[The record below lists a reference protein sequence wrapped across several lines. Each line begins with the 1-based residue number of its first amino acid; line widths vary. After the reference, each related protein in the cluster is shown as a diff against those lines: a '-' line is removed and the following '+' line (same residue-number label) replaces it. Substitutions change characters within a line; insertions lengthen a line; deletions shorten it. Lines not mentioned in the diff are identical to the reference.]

1 MRPQLLITEDER
13 DLLDTLYYNFKK
25 ENYDVFTASSGKE
38 AIEIIDRQSI
48 DLAILDI
55 MLPDMSGL
63 DVCKHIK
70 INRSESH
77 TAVIILTARGEEID
91 RILGFEL
98 GADDYVVKPFSIREL
113 TLRVSSLFKRNE
125 NLNKDNNIIFGDIS
139 INLDSHTVKISD
151 QVIKLTIKEFN
162 LLHVLIKNKEKV
174 MTRERL
180 LNKAWNY
187 NQDITTR
194 TVDTHIRRV
203 REKIKASCVSIET
216 IRSLGYM
223 ITNKKK

>member
-25 ENYDVFTASSGKE
+25 ENYDVYTASSGKE

>member
-1 MRPQLLITEDER
+1 MRPQILITEDER

-180 LNKAWNY
+180 LNKVWNY

-203 REKIKASCVSIET
+203 REKIRASCVSIET

>member
-1 MRPQLLITEDER
+1 MRPQILITEDER

-70 INRSESH
+70 INRGESH
-77 TAVIILTARGEEID
+77 TAIIILTAKGEEID

>member
-25 ENYDVFTASSGKE
+25 ENYDVYTASSGKE
-38 AIEIIDRQSI
+38 AIEILNRQSI

-77 TAVIILTARGEEID
+77 TAVIILTAKGEEID

-125 NLNKDNNIIFGDIS
+125 NLNKNNNIIFGDIS
-139 INLDSHTVKISD
+139 INLDSHIVKISD
-151 QVIKLTIKEFN
+151 RVIKLTIKEFN
-162 LLHVLIKNKEKV
+162 LLHILIKNKEKV

-180 LNKAWNY
+180 LNKVWNY

-203 REKIKASCVSIET
+203 REKIRASCVSIET

>member
-1 MRPQLLITEDER
+1 MRPQLLIIEDER
-13 DLLDTLYYNFKK
+13 DLLDTLYYNFEK
-25 ENYDVFTASSGKE
+25 ENYDVYTASSGKE

-70 INRSESH
+70 INRGESH
-77 TAVIILTARGEEID
+77 TAIIILTAKGEEID

-125 NLNKDNNIIFGDIS
+125 NLNKDNDIIFGDIS

-151 QVIKLTIKEFN
+151 HVIKLTIKEFN
-162 LLHVLIKNKEKV
+162 LLHILIKNKEKV

-180 LNKAWNY
+180 LNKVWNY
-187 NQDITTR
+187 NQDVTTR

-203 REKIKASCVSIET
+203 REKIRTSCVSIET

>member
-1 MRPQLLITEDER
+1 MRPQILITEDER

-203 REKIKASCVSIET
+203 REKIKASYVSIET

>member
-25 ENYDVFTASSGKE
+25 ENYDVYTASSGKE
-38 AIEIIDRQSI
+38 AIEILNRQSI

-77 TAVIILTARGEEID
+77 TAVIILTAKGEEID

-125 NLNKDNNIIFGDIS
+125 NLNKNNNIIFGDIS
-139 INLDSHTVKISD
+139 INLDSHIVKISD
-151 QVIKLTIKEFN
+151 RVIKLTIKEFN
-162 LLHVLIKNKEKV
+162 LLHILIKNKEKV

-180 LNKAWNY
+180 LNKVWNY

-203 REKIKASCVSIET
+203 REKIKASRASIET

>member
-25 ENYDVFTASSGKE
+25 ENYDVYTASSGKE
-38 AIEIIDRQSI
+38 AIEILDRQPI
-48 DLAILDI
+48 DIAILDI

-63 DVCKHIK
+63 DICKHIK
-70 INRSESH
+70 INRNQSH
-77 TAVIILTARGEEID
+77 TAVIMLTAKGEEID

-98 GADDYVVKPFSIREL
+98 GADDYVVKPFSMREL

-125 NLNKDNNIIFGDIS
+125 DQNKDNKIIFGDIS
-139 INLDSHTVKISD
+139 INFDSHIVKISD
-151 QVIKLTIKEFN
+151 QTIKLTIKEFN
-162 LLHVLIKNKEKV
+162 LLHILIKNQGKV

-180 LNKAWNY
+180 LSKIWNH

-203 REKIKASCVSIET
+203 REKIKASCISIET
-216 IRSLGYM
+216 IRSLGYK

>member
-1 MRPQLLITEDER
+1 MRPQILITEDER

-38 AIEIIDRQSI
+38 ALEIIDRQSI

-162 LLHVLIKNKEKV
+162 LLHILIKNKEKV

>member
-25 ENYDVFTASSGKE
+25 ENYDVYTASSGKE
-38 AIEIIDRQSI
+38 AIEILNRQSI

-77 TAVIILTARGEEID
+77 TAVIILTAKGEEID

-125 NLNKDNNIIFGDIS
+125 NLNKNNNIIFGDIS
-139 INLDSHTVKISD
+139 INLDSHIVKISD
-151 QVIKLTIKEFN
+151 RVTKLTIKEFN
-162 LLHVLIKNKEKV
+162 LLHILIKNKEKV

-180 LNKAWNY
+180 LNKVWNY

-203 REKIKASCVSIET
+203 REKIRASCVSIET

>member
-25 ENYDVFTASSGKE
+25 ENYDVYTASSGKE
-38 AIEIIDRQSI
+38 AIEILNRQSI

-77 TAVIILTARGEEID
+77 TAIIILTAKGEEID

-125 NLNKDNNIIFGDIS
+125 NLNKNNNIIFGDIS
-139 INLDSHTVKISD
+139 INLDSHIVKISD
-151 QVIKLTIKEFN
+151 RVIKLTIKEFN
-162 LLHVLIKNKEKV
+162 LLHILIMNKEKV

-180 LNKAWNY
+180 LNKVWNY

-203 REKIKASCVSIET
+203 REKIRVSYVSIET

>member
-1 MRPQLLITEDER
+1 MRPQLLIIEDER

-25 ENYDVFTASSGKE
+25 ENYDVYTASSGEE

-77 TAVIILTARGEEID
+77 TAVIILTAKGEEID

-125 NLNKDNNIIFGDIS
+125 NLNKDNDIIFGDIS

-151 QVIKLTIKEFN
+151 HVIKLTIKEFN
-162 LLHVLIKNKEKV
+162 LLHILIKNKEKV

-180 LNKAWNY
+180 LNKVWNY

>member
-1 MRPQLLITEDER
+1 MRPQLLIIEDER
-13 DLLDTLYYNFKK
+13 DLLDTLYYNFEK
-25 ENYDVFTASSGKE
+25 ENYDVYTASSGKE

>member
-1 MRPQLLITEDER
+1 MRPQILITEDER

-139 INLDSHTVKISD
+139 INLDSHIVKISD
-151 QVIKLTIKEFN
+151 RVIKLTIKEFN

>member
-25 ENYDVFTASSGKE
+25 ENYDVYTASSGKE
-38 AIEIIDRQSI
+38 AIEILNRQSI

-77 TAVIILTARGEEID
+77 TAVIILTAKGEEID

-139 INLDSHTVKISD
+139 INLDSHIVKISD
-151 QVIKLTIKEFN
+151 RVIKLTIKEFN
-162 LLHVLIKNKEKV
+162 LLHILIKNKEKV

-180 LNKAWNY
+180 LNKVWNY

-203 REKIKASCVSIET
+203 REKIKASRASIET

>member
-1 MRPQLLITEDER
+1 MRPRLLITDDER

-25 ENYDVFTASSGKE
+25 ENYDVYTASSGKE
-38 AIEIIDRQSI
+38 AIEILDKQPI

-63 DVCKHIK
+63 DICKHIK
-70 INRSESH
+70 INRNQSH
-77 TAVIILTARGEEID
+77 TAVIMLTAKGEEID
-91 RILGFEL
+91 RILNMPNNML
-98 GADDYVVKPFSIREL
+98 NNIRPFSMREL
-113 TLRVSSLFKRNE
+113 TLRVSSLIKRNE
-125 NLNKDNNIIFGDIS
+125 DKNKDNKIIFGDIS
-139 INLDSHTVKISD
+139 INFDSHIVKISD
-151 QVIKLTIKEFN
+151 QTIKLTIKEFN
-162 LLHVLIKNKEKV
+162 LLHILIKNQGKV

-180 LNKAWNY
+180 LSKIWNY

-216 IRSLGYM
+216 IRSLGYK

>member
-77 TAVIILTARGEEID
+77 TAVIILTAKGEEID

-125 NLNKDNNIIFGDIS
+125 NLNKNNNIIFGDIS
-139 INLDSHTVKISD
+139 INLDSHIVKISD
-151 QVIKLTIKEFN
+151 RVIKLTIKEFN
-162 LLHVLIKNKEKV
+162 LLHILIKNKEKV

-180 LNKAWNY
+180 LNKVWNY
-187 NQDITTR
+187 NQDVTTR

>member
-1 MRPQLLITEDER
+1 MRPQLLIIEDER

-25 ENYDVFTASSGKE
+25 ENYDVYTASTGKE

-77 TAVIILTARGEEID
+77 TAVIILTAKGEEID

-125 NLNKDNNIIFGDIS
+125 NLNKNNNIIFGDIS
-139 INLDSHTVKISD
+139 INLDSHIVKISD
-151 QVIKLTIKEFN
+151 RVIKLTIKEFN
-162 LLHVLIKNKEKV
+162 LLHILIKNKEKV

-180 LNKAWNY
+180 LNKVWNY

-203 REKIKASCVSIET
+203 REKIRASCVSIET

>member
-1 MRPQLLITEDER
+1 MRPQLLIIEDER
-13 DLLDTLYYNFKK
+13 DLLDTLYYNFEK
-25 ENYDVFTASSGKE
+25 ENYDVYTASSGKE

-70 INRSESH
+70 INRGESH
-77 TAVIILTARGEEID
+77 TAIIILTAKGEEID

>member
-1 MRPQLLITEDER
+1 MRPQILITEDER

-77 TAVIILTARGEEID
+77 TAVIILTAKGEEID

-162 LLHVLIKNKEKV
+162 LLHILIKNKEKV

-180 LNKAWNY
+180 LNKVWNY

>member
-25 ENYDVFTASSGKE
+25 ENYDVYTASSGKE
-38 AIEIIDRQSI
+38 AIEILNRQSI

-77 TAVIILTARGEEID
+77 TAVIILTAKGEEID

-125 NLNKDNNIIFGDIS
+125 NLNKNNNIIFGDIS
-139 INLDSHTVKISD
+139 INLDSHIVKISD
-151 QVIKLTIKEFN
+151 RVIKLTIKEFN
-162 LLHVLIKNKEKV
+162 LLHILIKNKEKV

-180 LNKAWNY
+180 LNKVWNY
-187 NQDITTR
+187 NQDVTTR

-216 IRSLGYM
+216 IRSLGYL

>member
-13 DLLDTLYYNFKK
+13 DLLDTLYYNYKK
-25 ENYDVFTASSGKE
+25 ENYDVYTASSGKE

-77 TAVIILTARGEEID
+77 TAVIILTAKGEEID

>member
-25 ENYDVFTASSGKE
+25 ENYDVYTASSGKE
-38 AIEIIDRQSI
+38 AIEILNRQSI

>member
-1 MRPQLLITEDER
+1 MRPQILITEDER

-139 INLDSHTVKISD
+139 INLESHTVKISD

>member
-1 MRPQLLITEDER
+1 MRPQILITEDER
-13 DLLDTLYYNFKK
+13 DLLDTLYYNFEK
-25 ENYDVFTASSGKE
+25 ENYDVYTASSGKE

-70 INRSESH
+70 INRGESH
-77 TAVIILTARGEEID
+77 TAIIILTAKGEEID

-180 LNKAWNY
+180 LNKVWNY
-187 NQDITTR
+187 NQDVTTR

-216 IRSLGYM
+216 VRSLGYM

>member
-1 MRPQLLITEDER
+1 MRPQILITEDER

>member
-1 MRPQLLITEDER
+1 MRPQILITEDER

-162 LLHVLIKNKEKV
+162 LLHILIKNKEKV

-216 IRSLGYM
+216 VRSLGYM

>member
-1 MRPQLLITEDER
+1 MRPQILITEDER

-77 TAVIILTARGEEID
+77 TAVIILTAKGEEID

-125 NLNKDNNIIFGDIS
+125 NLNKNNNIIFGDIS
-139 INLDSHTVKISD
+139 INLDSHIVKISD
-151 QVIKLTIKEFN
+151 RVIKLTIKEFN

-203 REKIKASCVSIET
+203 REKIKASCASIET

>member
-1 MRPQLLITEDER
+1 MRPKLLIIEDER

-25 ENYDVFTASSGKE
+25 ENYDVYTASSGKE
-38 AIEIIDRQSI
+38 AIEILNRQSI

-63 DVCKHIK
+63 DVCKQIK

-77 TAVIILTARGEEID
+77 TAVIILTAKGEEID

-139 INLDSHTVKISD
+139 INLDSHIVKISD
-151 QVIKLTIKEFN
+151 RVTKLTIKEFN
-162 LLHVLIKNKEKV
+162 LLHILIKNKEKV

-180 LNKAWNY
+180 LNKVWNY

-203 REKIKASCVSIET
+203 REKIRASCVSIET

>member
-1 MRPQLLITEDER
+1 MRPQILITEDER

-70 INRSESH
+70 INRGESH
-77 TAVIILTARGEEID
+77 TAIIILTAKGEEID

-180 LNKAWNY
+180 LNKVWNY

-203 REKIKASCVSIET
+203 REKIRASCVSIET

>member
-1 MRPQLLITEDER
+1 MRPQLLIIEDER
-13 DLLDTLYYNFKK
+13 DLLDTLYYNFEK
-25 ENYDVFTASSGKE
+25 ENYDVYTASSGKE

-70 INRSESH
+70 INRGESH
-77 TAVIILTARGEEID
+77 TAIIILTAKGEEID

-180 LNKAWNY
+180 LNKVWNY
-187 NQDITTR
+187 NQDVTTR

-216 IRSLGYM
+216 VRSLGYM

>member
-1 MRPQLLITEDER
+1 MRPQLLIIEDER

>member
-1 MRPQLLITEDER
+1 MRPQLLIIEDER
-13 DLLDTLYYNFKK
+13 DLLDTLYYNFEK
-25 ENYDVFTASSGKE
+25 ENYDVYTASSGKE

-70 INRSESH
+70 INRGESH
-77 TAVIILTARGEEID
+77 TAIIILTAKGEEID

-139 INLDSHTVKISD
+139 INLDSHAVKISD
-151 QVIKLTIKEFN
+151 HVIKLTIKEFN
-162 LLHVLIKNKEKV
+162 LLHILIKNKEKV

-180 LNKAWNY
+180 LNKVWNY

-203 REKIKASCVSIET
+203 REKIRASCVSIET